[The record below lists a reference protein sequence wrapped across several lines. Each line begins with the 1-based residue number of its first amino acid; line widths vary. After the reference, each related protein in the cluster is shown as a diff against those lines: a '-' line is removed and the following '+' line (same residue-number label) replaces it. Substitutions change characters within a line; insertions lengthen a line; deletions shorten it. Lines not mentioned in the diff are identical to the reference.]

1 MQDFRNK
8 TALVTG
14 GATSLGA
21 AIATAFHVAGADV
34 AIVDVNAE
42 AGEKLAGALNAA
54 AGERGGRALFCKADV
69 SSDKDIEACLH
80 AVRAEFGALDCLVNN
95 ACVYLDHG
103 LASTREQWLRALDV
117 NVVSGAILVHR
128 AQPLLRRGGAI
139 VNLSSIAGKIGQK
152 GRALYP
158 ACKAAILQVT
168 RNEAASLAHLGI
180 RVNAV
185 TPAWTWSAALE
196 GQVGGDRALADRVGA
211 HFHPLG
217 RVGDAGDVARAVLY
231 LCSED
236 AGFVTGVDLPVD
248 GGYSM
253 LGPDQ
258 GEGSGYW
265 FQKLQA

>member
-1 MQDFRNK
+1 MWDFQGK
-8 TALVTG
+8 KVLVTG

-21 AIATAFHVAGADV
+21 AIASAFRRAGAEV
-34 AIVDVNAE
+34 AILDTNE
-42 AGEKLAGALNAA
+42 QAGAELARDLNAQ
-54 AGERGGRALFCKADV
+54 AGGAPGRALFCRTDV
-69 SSDKDIEACLH
+69 SDDGDIGACLQ
-80 AVRAEFGALDCLVNN
+80 VVKDEFGAIDCIVNN
-95 ACVYLDHG
+95 ACIYLDHG
-103 LASTREQWLRALDV
+103 LASTRDQWLRALDV
-117 NVVSGAILVHR
+117 NVVSGAILVHE
-128 AQPLLRRGGAI
+128 ALPLLRRGGSV

-152 GRALYP
+152 NRAIYP

-185 TPAWTWSAALE
+185 TPAWTWSAALQ
-196 GQVGGDRALADRVGA
+196 GQVNGDRALADRVGA

-217 RVGDAGDVARAVLY
+217 RVGDAQDVARAVLY
-231 LCSED
+231 LCSDE

-258 GEGSGYW
+258 GEASAHW
-265 FQKLQA
+265 FQTL